1 MAETQNEVCRRTSAG
16 VHGLPFD
23 LLLIGTSI
31 LTGTG
36 RWPRRGVVAVVLT

>member
-1 MAETQNEVCRRTSAG
+1 MIILDCIRGRDKIKEVYTVSETPLAG

-31 LTGTG
+31 LAGT
-36 RWPRRGVVAVVLT
+36 RR